1 MDFIKEWIT
10 NIILFVLL
18 ATVIDMLLPSSNM
31 QKYTKLVTGLLLIA
45 IILTPILKLIS
56 SDFEKELASMTFP
69 NQNNEKNMENLIEMK
84 KKEIQATQHAYI
96 LETMAVQLKEDAQ
109 EELIN
114 QYGVKITNIDFLIDE
129 QDQRDF
135 PENLEKV
142 IVKVVRPEQKTET
155 VEVVGKIDINSG
167 KQPSSPKQKDEA
179 ENGKITSLLSKKW
192 KIEKNNIEVLMVEGG
207 INNQNG

>member
-129 QDQRDF
+129 QDQREF

-142 IVKVVRPEQKTET
+142 IVKVVRPEQKSET
-155 VEVVGKIDINSG
+155 VEVVGRIDINSG

-179 ENGKITSLLSKKW
+179 ENGNITSLLSKKW

>member
-56 SDFEKELASMTFP
+56 SDFEKELASVSFLK
-69 NQNNEKNMENLIEMK
+69 QNNEKNMGNLIEMK

-114 QYGVKITNIDFLIDE
+114 QYGVKITNIDFVIDE
-129 QDQRDF
+129 QDQHEF
-135 PENLEKV
+135 PESLEKV
-142 IVKVVRPEQKTET
+142 IVKVARPEQKSEA
-155 VEVVGKIDINSG
+155 VEVVKRIDINSEN
-167 KQPSSPKQKDEA
+167 QPASSKQKDEA

-207 INNQNG
+207 INN